1 MAKTIIHGHYWSF
14 NSEILFPK
22 TDLQIIYKNV
32 KIKRRLFFAR
42 VTSNADVFYKPNW
55 YFPNKNYRTDILFC
69 LISGDIQHS
78 ILRKV
83 SYLNK
88 TKRLNKTSLYTDFVL
103 FFFSFF
109 LKTSASENER
119 EARETKIEFSPSPP
133 PTPSAGGH

>member
-1 MAKTIIHGHYWSF
+1 MTA
-14 NSEILFPK
+14 
-22 TDLQIIYKNV
+22 
-32 KIKRRLFFAR
+32 
-42 VTSNADVFYKPNW
+42 TS
-55 YFPNKNYRTDILFC
+55 RTDIFQTKTIE
-69 LISGDIQHS
+69 LIFFACSVDIQHS

-83 SYLNK
+83 SYLSK